1 MSGRKKRSVEEK
13 LFSAWKRFEGLR
25 LSAEEVGDL
34 VTLDDAIR
42 TRISNQAS
50 LEAGLDEDGSDR
62 IGGGRAGETW
72 AEFKRRL
79 KTEGE

>member
-1 MSGRKKRSVEEK
+1 MKKRTKSVEEK
-13 LFSAWKRFEGLR
+13 LFTAWKCFEGLR
-25 LSAEEVGDL
+25 LSAEEVGKL

-50 LEAGLDEDGSDR
+50 LEAGIEEVGADC

-72 AEFKRRL
+72 AQFKNRLRR
-79 KTEGE
+79 EEV